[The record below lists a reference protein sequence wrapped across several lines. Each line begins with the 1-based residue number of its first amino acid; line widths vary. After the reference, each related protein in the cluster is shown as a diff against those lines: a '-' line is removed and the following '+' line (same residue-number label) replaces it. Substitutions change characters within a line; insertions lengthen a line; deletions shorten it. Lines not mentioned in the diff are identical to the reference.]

1 MAVRPIRRMPNQIDT
16 SDYYDDTNEGYFN
29 FASFK
34 GINSN
39 KNFIGID
46 QQSFEDSKNVYV
58 DQNNQLSTR
67 PIVKR
72 INVLPANET
81 VVQILKVNSL
91 VIYHTF
97 DGTNYHIRFQYD
109 GYWYANPDGENY
121 IVKEKVIVSWF
132 QDKYILFTIDNIF
145 GFSYNYER
153 AKTQPTNAVDWFTA
167 EDIVYIPVQSNTEAS
182 QEKNIFTNATVTR
195 YIFSKGVSVDTVA
208 LIDKTVTVRIDNEPT
223 FTIMFRENNEKVF
236 TKPLGSIVATKW
248 QVSQTQGNM
257 LCEDANKTLYYSL
270 DGLLFEVFHMHDEEN
285 GIYDGIYCLSDDGA
299 AIYQAVK
306 FNRSINM
313 QESGTTCTVSK
324 ARIYEM
330 DLSSNGFMPS
340 NVWTTYEANT
350 DTALVNIQMNNV
362 ATAAQTDDG
371 PLFDMSIK
379 ILGMDGEPKNI
390 HSMEKGSF
398 AILYDSSATVYGY
411 KNEEPTY
418 NESGKL
424 GYGWLAENNTDYSVY
439 DISDRYYNVLIFK
452 DGSNLRIQAC
462 VQSMNF
468 SRIFHNP
475 AGAYF
480 LAVSTA
486 GNFYIARYDTDGYVY
501 GEISIDDVTVSF
513 TNPNGSPPQTE
524 ELTLVI
530 MYNIW
535 KDVSATVG
543 SYLDMD
549 NKAAIRTRF
558 SSGNIINVAAFAD
571 SSSDKK
577 MTNTVSNI
585 QLLPSYNRED
595 NAFTYMYADVPIDE
609 WRSNDGNREKFPWTC
624 DNNNTYVVLSTEYQS
639 SIFKMSDDEN
649 TILTDKYYYFENQ
662 VIPLLQRK
670 GEDNLPYPVVP
681 LIANSEHGDMV
692 YYSNNTIYS
701 NNYAGEIYV
710 DLSNSGTV
718 NYLLPDKIETFI
730 GAMSVK
736 VFSIENK
743 LYWTSTEGDTG
754 KLYVKENDVFEFEDY
769 VTNIITFSQT
779 SLGIFLEDNVYEFMY
794 DTSNSVYRV
803 AATKLQLG
811 CRKGSDV
818 LLSYDGSS
826 ILLTNIKGLSA
837 LTYQD
842 FVQSTEQVYNY
853 LTNNIMD
860 RYDDFAVSPIK
871 LYQYKDWYFMYR
883 QDSNLLYVYDAR
895 NASWWAWE
903 YLYNITQI
911 IYDGND
917 LLILL
922 NNVLYKI
929 DFNAFSV
936 YDDDVHPFDWFI
948 LSQKLH
954 FNAPNYYKHIKQLNV
969 ITSQPGNLMRY
980 KLYFKNYR
988 DLNNLTSSDTVEFEI
1003 EQLNTLIKRVTFMKT
1018 NAFQFQISNDSTNT
1032 KPMPFV
1038 VSDIAIQYRITER
1051 VR

>member
-16 SDYYDDTNEGYFN
+16 GDYYDDTNEGYFN
-29 FASFK
+29 FSSFK

-46 QQSFEDSKNVYV
+46 QQSFEDAKNVYV
-58 DQNNQLSTR
+58 NQDNQLSTR

-109 GYWYANPDGENY
+109 GHWYANPDGEDY

-153 AKTQPTNAVDWFTA
+153 AKTQPDNAIDWFTA
-167 EDIVYIPVQSNTEAS
+167 EDVVYIPVQSNDEAT
-182 QEKNIFTNATVTR
+182 QEKNIFTNASVTR
-195 YIFSKGVSVDTVA
+195 YIFSKNVSVDTVA
-208 LIDKTVTVRIDNEPT
+208 LIDKTVTVRIDNEPP
-223 FTIMFRENNEKVF
+223 FTITFRENNEKVF

-257 LCEDANKTLYYSL
+257 LCEDANKNLYYSL

-285 GIYDGIYCLSDDGA
+285 GIYNGIYCLSDDGA
-299 AIYQAVK
+299 AIYQAVR
-306 FNRSINM
+306 FSYRENQSA
-313 QESGTTCTVSK
+313 SGTTCTVDK
-324 ARIYEM
+324 AYIYEM
-330 DLSSNGFMPS
+330 DLSANGFMPS
-340 NVWTTYEANT
+340 GTWTTYTAPT
-350 DTALVNIQMNNV
+350 DTTLKDIKMNNV
-362 ATAAQTDDG
+362 ATLAQTDNG
-371 PLFDMSIK
+371 PLFDMSVK
-379 ILGMDGEPKNI
+379 ILGMSGTPSKI
-390 HSMEKGSF
+390 HSMEKGVF
-398 AILYDSSATVYGY
+398 AIIYNAGSLLYGY
-411 KNEEPTY
+411 KNTVNTY
-418 NESGKL
+418 SETGKL
-424 GYGWLAENNTDYSVY
+424 GHGWDAGSNADYSIYGDSGY
-439 DISDRYYNVLIFK
+439 DILIMR
-452 DGSNLRIQAC
+452 DGSNISIQYPLH
-462 VQSMNF
+462 SYNI
-468 SRIFHNP
+468 SRIFYNP
-475 AGAYF
+475 AGGYI
-480 LAVSTA
+480 LGVMSN
-486 GNFYIARYDTDGYVY
+486 GSFYIARYETSSGYMFGRIRTDAD
-501 GEISIDDVTVSF
+501 EIRF
-513 TNPNGSPPQTE
+513 TNPAGSDYD
-524 ELTLVI
+524 ELVLHI
-530 MYNIW
+530 EY
-535 KDVSATVG
+535 DVWRQVSDGVG
-543 SYLDMD
+543 SYNDME
-549 NKAAIRTRF
+549 NVAAIRTRF
-558 SSGNIINVAAFAD
+558 TSGNIVNVAAYAD
-571 SSSDKK
+571 ATADRKL
-577 MTNTVSNI
+577 TNTVSNI
-585 QLLPSYNRED
+585 ATIPSYNRTD
-595 NAFTYMYADVPIDE
+595 NGFTYTYSGSDIE
-609 WRSNDGNREKFPWTC
+609 NWHNNDGDRGTFPWTST
-624 DNNNTYVVLSTEYQS
+624 NNDSKIVLSDEYNS
-639 SIFKMSDDEN
+639 TLFRMSDDEN
-649 TILTDKYYYFENQ
+649 SILTDKYYYFENQ

-670 GEDNLPYPVVP
+670 GEDNLPYSIVP
-681 LIANSEHGDMV
+681 LVANSEHGDMI

-710 DLSNSGTV
+710 DLSNSGTI
-718 NYLLPDKIETFI
+718 NYLLPDRIETFI

-743 LYWTSTEGDTG
+743 LYWTSTEGDVG

-769 VTNIITFSQT
+769 ITNIVTFSQT
-779 SLGIFLEDNVYEFMY
+779 SLGIFLENNVYEFMY

-811 CRKGSDV
+811 CKKGSDV

-842 FVQSTEQVYNY
+842 FVQSTEQIYNY

-922 NNVLYKI
+922 NDILYKI

-1018 NAFQFQISNDSTNT
+1018 NAFQFQISNDVTNT

-1038 VSDIAIQYRITER
+1038 VPDIAIQYRITER

>member
-16 SDYYDDTNEGYFN
+16 GDYYDDTNEGYFN
-29 FASFK
+29 FSSFK

-46 QQSFEDSKNVYV
+46 QQSFEDAKNVYV
-58 DQNNQLSTR
+58 NQDNQLSTR

-109 GYWYANPDGENY
+109 GYWYANPDGEDY

-153 AKTQPTNAVDWFTA
+153 AKTQPTNAIGWFTA
-167 EDIVYIPVQSNTEAS
+167 EEVIYIPVQSDNEAS
-182 QEKNIFTNATVTR
+182 QEKNIFTNASVTR
-195 YIFSKGVSVDTVA
+195 YIFSKDVSVDTVA
-208 LIDKTVTVRIDNEPT
+208 LIDKTVTVRIDNEPA
-223 FTIMFRENNEKVF
+223 FTITFRENNEEVF

-285 GIYDGIYCLSDDGA
+285 GIYNGIYCLSDDGA
-299 AIYQAVK
+299 AIYQAIG
-306 FNRSINM
+306 FSYEYNSTA
-313 QESGTTCTVSK
+313 SGTTCIVDKTY
-324 ARIYEM
+324 IYEM
-330 DLSSNGFMPS
+330 DLSANGFMPS
-340 NVWTTYEANT
+340 GTWTTYTAPT
-350 DTALVNIQMNNV
+350 DTTLKDIKMNNV
-362 ATAAQTDDG
+362 ATLAQTSDG
-371 PLFDMSIK
+371 PLFDMSVK
-379 ILGMDGEPKNI
+379 ILGMGGTPRKI
-390 HSMEKGSF
+390 HSMEKGVF
-398 AILYDSSATVYGY
+398 AILYNCDSLLYGY
-411 KNEEPTY
+411 KNTVNTY
-418 NESGKL
+418 SETGKL
-424 GYGWLAENNTDYSVY
+424 GPGWDAYSNADYSLYGDSGY
-439 DISDRYYNVLIFK
+439 DVLIMR
-452 DGSNLRIQAC
+452 DGSNISIQYPLHSYN
-462 VQSMNF
+462 V
-468 SRIFHNP
+468 SRIFYNP
-475 AGAYF
+475 AGGYI
-480 LAVSTA
+480 LGVMVT
-486 GNFYIARYDTDGYVY
+486 GTFYIARYETSSDYMFGKIRTDKD
-501 GEISIDDVTVSF
+501 EIGF
-513 TNPNGSPPQTE
+513 TNPFGDDYD
-524 ELTLVI
+524 ELVLHI
-530 MYNIW
+530 DYDIW
-535 KDVSATVG
+535 RKVSDGVG
-543 SYLDMD
+543 SYNDMD
-549 NKAAIRTRF
+549 NVAAIRTRF
-558 SSGNIINVAAFAD
+558 TSGKIVNIAAYAD
-571 SSSDKK
+571 STADRKL
-577 MTNTVSNI
+577 TNTVSDI
-585 QLLPSYNRED
+585 ATIESYNRAD
-595 NAFTYMYADVPIDE
+595 NSLTYTYSGDDIDD
-609 WRSNDGNREKFPWTC
+609 WHNNDGDRGRFPWTSTNS
-624 DNNNTYVVLSTEYQS
+624 DSKIVLSEEYNS
-639 SIFKMSDDEN
+639 TLFRMSDDEN
-649 TILTDKYYYFENQ
+649 SILTDKYYYFENQ

-670 GEDNLPYPVVP
+670 GEDNLPYSIVP

-710 DLSNSGTV
+710 DLSNSSII
-718 NYLLPDKIETFI
+718 NYLLPDRIETFI

-743 LYWTSTEGDTG
+743 LYWTSTEGDVG

-769 VTNIITFSQT
+769 ITNIVTFSQT
-779 SLGIFLEDNVYEFMY
+779 SLGIFLEDSVYEFMY

-811 CRKGSDV
+811 CKKGSDV

-922 NNVLYKI
+922 NNILYKI

-954 FNAPNYYKHIKQLNV
+954 FNAPNYYKHIKQINV

-1018 NAFQFQISNDSTNT
+1018 NAFQFQISNDVTNT

-1038 VSDIAIQYRITER
+1038 VPDIAIQYRITER

>member
-16 SDYYDDTNEGYFN
+16 GDYYDDTNEGYFN
-29 FASFK
+29 FSSFK

-46 QQSFEDSKNVYV
+46 QQSFEDAKNVYV
-58 DQNNQLSTR
+58 NQDNQLSTR

-109 GYWYANPDGENY
+109 GHWYANPDGEDY

-153 AKTQPTNAVDWFTA
+153 AKTQPDNAINWFTT
-167 EDIVYIPVQSNTEAS
+167 EDVVYIPVQSNDEAT
-182 QEKNIFTNATVTR
+182 QEKNIFTNASVTR
-195 YIFSKGVSVDTVA
+195 YIFSKNVSVDTVA
-208 LIDKTVTVRIDNEPT
+208 LIDKTVTVRIDNEPP
-223 FTIMFRENNEKVF
+223 FTITFRENNEEVF

-299 AIYQAVK
+299 AIYQAVR
-306 FNRSINM
+306 FSYHDNQSA
-313 QESGTTCTVSK
+313 SGTTCTVDK
-324 ARIYEM
+324 AYIYEM
-330 DLSSNGFMPS
+330 DLSANGFMPS
-340 NVWTTYEANT
+340 GTWTTYIAPT
-350 DTALVNIQMNNV
+350 DTTLKDIKMNNV
-362 ATAAQTDDG
+362 ATLDQTDYG
-371 PLFDMSIK
+371 PLFDMSVK
-379 ILGMDGEPKNI
+379 ILGMSGTPSKI
-390 HSMEKGSF
+390 HSMEKGVF
-398 AILYDSSATVYGY
+398 AIIYNASSLLYGY
-411 KNEEPTY
+411 KNTVNTY
-418 NESGKL
+418 SETGKL
-424 GYGWLAENNTDYSVY
+424 GHGWDERTNADYSVY
-439 DISDRYYNVLIFK
+439 GGSDYDILIMR
-452 DGSNLRIQAC
+452 DGSNISIQYPL
-462 VQSMNF
+462 QSYNI
-468 SRIFHNP
+468 SRIFYNP
-475 AGAYF
+475 AGGYI
-480 LAVSTA
+480 LGVMRS
-486 GNFYIARYDTDGYVY
+486 GSFYIARYETSSGYMFGRIRTDAD
-501 GEISIDDVTVSF
+501 EIRF
-513 TNPNGSPPQTE
+513 TNPAGPDYD
-524 ELTLVI
+524 ELVLHI
-530 MYNIW
+530 KYNVW
-535 KDVSATVG
+535 RQVSDGVG
-543 SYLDMD
+543 SYNDMK
-549 NKAAIRTRF
+549 NVAAIRTRF
-558 SSGNIINVAAFAD
+558 TSGNIVNVAAYAD
-571 SSSDKK
+571 ATADRKL
-577 MTNTVSNI
+577 TNTVSNI
-585 QLLPSYNRED
+585 ATIPSYNRTD
-595 NAFTYMYADVPIDE
+595 NGFTYTYSGRDIKD
-609 WRSNDGNREKFPWTC
+609 WHNNDGDRGVFPWTNSEQ
-624 DNNNTYVVLSTEYQS
+624 DSTIVLSDEYHS
-639 SIFKMSDDEN
+639 TLFRMSDDEN
-649 TILTDKYYYFENQ
+649 NILTDQYYYFENQ
-662 VIPLLQRK
+662 AIPLLPRR
-670 GEDNLPYPVVP
+670 GEDNLPYPIVP
-681 LIANSEHGDMV
+681 LVAHSEHGEMV

-701 NNYAGEIYV
+701 SNYAGEIYV
-710 DLSNSGTV
+710 DLSNSGTI

-730 GAMSVK
+730 GAMSIE

-743 LYWTSTEGDTG
+743 LYWTSTEGNVG
-754 KLYVKENDVFEFEDY
+754 KLYVKESDTFEFEDY
-769 VTNIITFSQT
+769 ITNIVTFSQT
-779 SLGIFLEDNVYEFMY
+779 SLGIFLEDSVYEFMY

-811 CRKGSDV
+811 CKKGSDV

-842 FVQSTEQVYNY
+842 FVQSTEQIYNY

-860 RYDDFAVSPIK
+860 KYDNFAISPIK

-883 QDSNLLYVYDAR
+883 QDNNLLYVYDAR

-922 NNVLYKI
+922 NNILYKI

-936 YDDDVHPFDWFI
+936 YDDDVHSFDWFI

-954 FNAPNYYKHIKQLNV
+954 FNAPNYYKHIKQINV

-1018 NAFQFQISNDSTNT
+1018 NAFQFQISNDVTNT

-1038 VSDIAIQYRITER
+1038 VPDIAIQYRITER